1 MSNPG
6 SSPEKNDF
14 KSLLAKG
21 MIGAVTLAGTTAI
34 PIVVQQSLQRTSTP
48 TASPSATVPAQVSP
62 TPAAIASPV
71 QTFPSPDVPAQI
83 SPTPAAL
90 TAPVQVSP
98 SPDVP
103 QMHPAEA
110 TYQVISQD
118 ANNDKPGKKG
128 KKKHK
133 DD

>member
-71 QTFPSPDVPAQI
+71 Q
-83 SPTPAAL
+83 
-90 TAPVQVSP
+90 VSP
-98 SPDVP
+98 SPEVL
-103 QMHPAEA
+103 QMRPAEA
-110 TYQVISQD
+110 TYQAIGQD
-118 ANNDKPGKKG
+118 ENNDKPGKKG